1 MFKQIIIVIVFIQ
14 LSCALIRHDPNE
26 NDHGACEQVNREI
39 ILQIQQEKD
48 VTAKIIAVSVSLSI
62 ILFI

>member
-1 MFKQIIIVIVFIQ
+1 MIQ

-26 NDHGACEQVNREI
+26 NDNGECEQVNREI

-48 VTAKIIAVSVSLSI
+48 ITARIIAVAVSLFI
-62 ILFI
+62 ILII

>member
-1 MFKQIIIVIVFIQ
+1 MFKQIIFVILLIQ

-26 NDHGACEQVNREI
+26 NDNGECEQVNREI

-48 VTAKIIAVSVSLSI
+48 ITARIIAVAVSLFI
-62 ILFI
+62 ILII